1 MTAPTRDHQLI
12 ELAHPPLDSA
22 AGWQPVE
29 RHEVVQLIRHLNLDA
44 EGSRRLRVEAARV
57 LSRCVPPTDPGG
69 EETGLVIGYVQSG
82 KTMSFTTVAALAR
95 DNGYRLIIVLTGIS
109 TNLFE
114 QSMDRLLT
122 DLQIRTRA
130 DRKWTT
136 FANPNS
142 RTTARNAMQD
152 TLAAWTDPTVP
163 EAERQTILL
172 MVMKN
177 ARHLSNLNTV
187 LSQLDL
193 RGVPALVIDD
203 EADQA
208 GLNTAV
214 NQQAQSATYRHL
226 LAIKQNLPHHS
237 VLQYTATPQAPLLI
251 NLIDVLSPNFAELL
265 TPGAEYVGG
274 KDFFVDRPD
283 LIRMIPQSDIP
294 ARGTAPLS
302 PPESLLHAMRLFF
315 VGVAA
320 GLVQHGNVGN
330 RAMLVHPSQETGR
343 HNVFFRWVRDI
354 KTSWQTA
361 LALPVTSP
369 DHQDLILE
377 FEQAYGD
384 LVRTVSD
391 IPSFDA
397 IRPRLLHALRQTR
410 EEEVNTRGNRR
421 TPPISWHDHYGHI
434 LVGGQAMDRGFTVK
448 GLTVTY
454 MPRNIGGGNA
464 DTVQQRARFFGYK
477 RSYFGYCRV
486 FLEAGAADAYRRY
499 VTHEEDV
506 RSRIAE
512 HAGRP
517 LAEWRREFLLA
528 QSLKP
533 TRDCVLDLPYM
544 RIPFGGTWY
553 VPRVPHETDP
563 LTDRNRDAVRS
574 FVAQLGAQPDGGDDR
589 RTDMQRHLVRHEY
602 PLLSAYE
609 GLLTQYGLGRLAES
623 SRYTALL
630 LQVKQICDDTP
641 DATCT
646 VYVISRGVDPTLTRE
661 RPVNDNG
668 ELTSYI
674 FQGEGRRVGS
684 TSPYPGDQNLPCP
697 DPIHIQIHHLDLIH
711 DRQRIASDLPVVAV
725 LLPRSSEGLLVQ
737 AQGGS

>member
-1 MTAPTRDHQLI
+1 MTIPTRDHQLI
-12 ELAHPPLDSA
+12 ELAPPTLDSA
-22 AGWQPVE
+22 ARWQPVE
-29 RHEVVQLIRHLNLDA
+29 RHEVGQLLRHLNLDPD
-44 EGSRRLRVEAARV
+44 GSRRLRAEAARI
-57 LSRCVPPTDPGG
+57 LSRCVPPSDLAG
-69 EETGLVIGYVQSG
+69 EETGLIIGYVQSG
-82 KTMSFTTVAALAR
+82 KTMSFTTVAALAH
-95 DNGYRLIIVLTGIS
+95 DNGYRLVIVLTGIS

-122 DLQIRTRA
+122 DLQIRTRP

-136 FANPNS
+136 FPNPS
-142 RTTARNAMQD
+142 PRTTARNAMQD
-152 TLAAWTDPTVP
+152 TLAAWTDATVP

-237 VLQYTATPQAPLLI
+237 FLQYTATPQAPLLI
-251 NLIDVLSPNFAELL
+251 NLIDVLSPSFAELL

-274 KDFFVDRPD
+274 KDFFVDHPE
-283 LIRMIPQSDIP
+283 LIRTIPQGEIP
-294 ARGTAPLS
+294 ARGTAPLA
-302 PPESLLHAMRLFF
+302 PPDSLLDAMRLFF

-320 GLVQHGNVGN
+320 GLVQHGNAGN

-343 HNVFFRWVRDI
+343 HNVFFRWVRDA
-354 KTSWQTA
+354 KTAWQTA
-361 LALPVTSP
+361 LALPETSP
-369 DHQDLILE
+369 DHQDVIAE
-377 FEQAYGD
+377 FEAAYND
-384 LVRTVSD
+384 LARTVSD
-391 IPSFDA
+391 IPPFEA
-397 IRPRLLHALRQTR
+397 IRPRLVHALRQTR

-421 TPPISWHDHYGHI
+421 TPPINWHDHYGHI

-454 MPRNIGGGNA
+454 MPRDIGGGNA

-477 RSYFGYCRV
+477 RSYLGYCRV
-486 FLEAGAADAYRRY
+486 FLETGAADAYRRY

-506 RSRIAE
+506 RSRLAE

-544 RIPFGGTWY
+544 RFSFGATWY
-553 VPRVPHETDP
+553 VPKVPHETDP
-563 LTDRNRDAVRS
+563 LTNRNRDAVRS

-589 RTDMQRHLVRHEY
+589 RTDMQRHLVRHGCR
-602 PLLSAYE
+602 LLSAYE
-609 GLLTQYGLGRLAES
+609 DLLTKYGLGRLAES

-630 LQVKQICDDTP
+630 LQVKQICDDNP
-641 DATCT
+641 GATCT
-646 VYVISRGVDPTLTRE
+646 VYVMSRGVNPTLARE
-661 RPVNDNG
+661 RPVSESG

-697 DPIHIQIHHLDLIH
+697 DPIHIQIHHLDLTH
-711 DRQRIASDLPVVAV
+711 GGQRVANDVPTLAV
-725 LLPRSSEGLLVQ
+725 LLPRSPDALLVQ
-737 AQGGS
+737 PQGGN